1 MPFDVSESEFARL
14 VEAALARLP
23 EQFRRTIAEDV
34 PVQVAPRP
42 PRKMLRELGMADDEL
57 LLGLYEGPSIEE
69 RGELLTSEGGVM
81 PFVPGRI
88 WLFREDIGDFAKD
101 EADLVEQVRV
111 TLLHELGHY
120 MGLDEDDLDALG
132 YA

>member
-1 MPFDVSESEFARL
+1 MPFEVSEQEFQRL
-14 VEAALARLP
+14 VEAALARIP
-23 EQFRRTIAEDV
+23 ERFRRVVTEDV
-34 PVQVAPRP
+34 PVQVADRP

-69 RGELLTSEGGVM
+69 RVEM
-81 PFVPGRI
+81 PAVPARI
-88 WLFREDIGDFAKD
+88 WLFREDIEDASTD
-101 EADLVEQVRV
+101 RDDLVEQVRI